1 MAAPQMRR
9 YTAQEE
15 DYGFDD
21 LLDTANNEEDD
32 MDGSGLH

>member
-9 YTAQEE
+9 YTPQEE

-21 LLDTANNEEDD
+21 LLVAVNKEEDD
-32 MDGSGLH
+32 MDGNELH